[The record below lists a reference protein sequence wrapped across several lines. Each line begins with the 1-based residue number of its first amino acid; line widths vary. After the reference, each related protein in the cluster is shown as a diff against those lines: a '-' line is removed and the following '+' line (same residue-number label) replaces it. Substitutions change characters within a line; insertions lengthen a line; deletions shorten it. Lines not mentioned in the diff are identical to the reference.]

1 LGGASPPLF
10 GGFMAAITEADLVAR
25 VRQRADMES
34 NDFVSDTE
42 VQTYINSGISE
53 LHDILIQT
61 YGQDYYVSSSTFN
74 TVAGTDSYPI
84 HSSTSGPNISN
95 FYKLRGVDAKIN
107 GSDFFTLRP
116 FNFNERN
123 LYQNSGSPGR
133 ILGFANIRYRMVG
146 GNIIF
151 TPEPDGSTE
160 VRIWFIPTAQQFDSA
175 TPATSTTT
183 FADINGYA
191 EYVVID
197 AAIKCLQKEESD
209 VTILMQQKMLM
220 KRRIEE
226 AANNRD
232 AGSPLSVT
240 DIYTTDS
247 EFLFTR
253 STT

>member
-1 LGGASPPLF
+1 
-10 GGFMAAITEADLVAR
+10 MAAITESKLVAR

-34 NDFVSDTE
+34 NDFVSDLE
-42 VQTYINSGISE
+42 VQTYINAGLAE

-61 YGQDYYVSSSTFN
+61 YGQDYYVSNATFN
-74 TVAGTDSYPI
+74 TVAGTDTYPI
-84 HSSTSGPNISN
+84 NSSTSGPNISN
-95 FYKLRGVDAKIN
+95 FYKLRGMDAKVN
-107 GSDFFTLRP
+107 GADYFTLRP

-123 LYQNSGSPGR
+123 VYQNWGSWSL
-133 ILGFANIRYRMVG
+133 LGLTNIRYRMVG
-146 GNIIF
+146 DNIVF
-151 TPEPDGSTE
+151 TPQPDNVTE
-160 VRIWFIPTAQQFDSA
+160 VKVWFIPTAQQFDSA

-209 VTILMQQKMLM
+209 VQVLMAQKTAM

-232 AGSPLSVT
+232 AGSPLQIS
-240 DIYTTDS
+240 DIYG
-247 EFLFTR
+247 ENNYQWFTR
-253 STT
+253 STS

>member
-1 LGGASPPLF
+1 
-10 GGFMAAITEADLVAR
+10 MAAITESKLVAR

-34 NDFVSDTE
+34 NDFVSDLE
-42 VQTYINSGISE
+42 VQTYINAGLAE

-61 YGQDYYVSSSTFN
+61 YGQDYYVSNATFN
-74 TVAGTDSYPI
+74 TVAGTDTYPI
-84 HSSTSGPNISN
+84 NSSTSGPNISN
-95 FYKLRGVDAKIN
+95 FYKLRGMDAKVN
-107 GSDFFTLRP
+107 GADYFTLRP

-123 LYQNSGSPGR
+123 VYQNWGSWSL
-133 ILGFANIRYRMVG
+133 LGLTNIRYRMVG
-146 GNIIF
+146 DNIVF
-151 TPEPDGSTE
+151 TPQPDNVTE
-160 VRIWFIPTAQQFDSA
+160 VKVWFIPTAQQFDSS

-209 VTILMQQKMLM
+209 VQVLMAQKTAM

-232 AGSPLSVT
+232 AGSPLQVS
-240 DIYTTDS
+240 DIYG
-247 EFLFTR
+247 ENNYQWFTR
-253 STT
+253 STTE